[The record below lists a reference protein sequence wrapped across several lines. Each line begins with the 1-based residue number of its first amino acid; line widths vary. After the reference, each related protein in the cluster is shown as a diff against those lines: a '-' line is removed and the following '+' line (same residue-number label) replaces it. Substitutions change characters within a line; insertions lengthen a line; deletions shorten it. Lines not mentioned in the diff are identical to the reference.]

1 VHIQRIFDK
10 TADVTLLIDEAHNLL
25 SRVRD
30 MLSGAV
36 DSGRIRKLRTVVGKT
51 AGRKH
56 PLYKAMTGVLKA
68 IDDLPIP
75 EDESAEGEL
84 PKLPTSF
91 DNACMELADAFM
103 EAQNEHFAWGVEG
116 EQLRDTV
123 TPLLSCIRARKRDTT
138 EYAWL

>member
-1 VHIQRIFDK
+1 M
-10 TADVTLLIDEAHNLL
+10 IDEAHNLL

-30 MLSGAV
+30 MLSGSV
-36 DSGRIRKLRTVVGKT
+36 DGGRIRKLRTVVGKT

-75 EDESAEGEL
+75 EDEAMEGVLE
-84 PKLPTSF
+84 KLPTSF

-103 EAQNEHFAWGVEG
+103 EASNEHFTWGEEG
-116 EQLRDTV
+116 EQLRDTLM
-123 TPLLSCIRARKRDTT
+123 PLLSLIRARKRDLT
-138 EYAWL
+138 EYAWLWQVG